1 MRSGRSGYLGRVQQ
15 NTYIYAR
22 LGPGDR
28 RAVLRLA
35 VSGEDQPYPGGDC
48 PTTRSVGPLVIGEV
62 ELDEAGHTVLIALD
76 SPRAQDEVRV
86 AVEEGWQQPP
96 SDDPWVSRVHE
107 VNGGDREVAEA
118 NVNQG
123 ETA

>member
-1 MRSGRSGYLGRVQQ
+1 VQQ
-15 NTYIYAR
+15 SAYIYAR
-22 LGPGDR
+22 LGPEDR
-28 RAVLRLA
+28 MAVLRLP
-35 VSGEDQPYPGGDC
+35 VSGQDQPYPGGDC

-76 SPRAQDEVRV
+76 STRAQNEARV

-107 VNGGDREVAEA
+107 MNGGEHGVSEA
-118 NVNQG
+118 NINQG
-123 ETA
+123 EQA

>member
-1 MRSGRSGYLGRVQQ
+1 VQQ
-15 NTYIYAR
+15 STYIYAR
-22 LGPGDR
+22 LGPDDR
-28 RAVLRLA
+28 MAVLRLP

-62 ELDEAGHTVLIALD
+62 ELDESGHTVLIALD
-76 SPRAQDEVRV
+76 SSRAQNEVRF

-107 VNGGDREVAEA
+107 VNGGERGVDEA

-123 ETA
+123 EPA